1 MTQLLYLPEHHLKYK
16 WHGLIQDNCF
26 LSDDDEVLALPL
38 SANLDE
44 EVQEDETDMFKKL
57 IAEGEKS
64 SSSAQKLKSPPA
76 KKLKSPA
83 KKVKSPPAKK
93 VKEHVSCSHID
104 VDVGVSD
111 SVLANGIKPDVVIE
125 VEESEAAKERGHVII
140 AIENPNPELEVQ
152 IVVRKKEWPGVSV
165 RLQFLTCFHFV
176 LWTEMGGGGCKANPE
191 AKAWA
196 KITSDMV

>member
-1 MTQLLYLPEHHLKYK
+1 MADMHRGAEPSIQKGWSRFQVTQVLYLLEHHLKYK
-16 WHGLIQDNCF
+16 RHGLIQDNCF

-64 SSSAQKLKSPPA
+64 PSKKLKSPPA
-76 KKLKSPA
+76 KK
-83 KKVKSPPAKK
+83 VKSPAKK
-93 VKEHVSCSHID
+93 VKEHVGCSHID

-111 SVLANGIKPDVVIE
+111 SVPANGIKPDVVIE

-152 IVVRKKEWPGVSV
+152 IVVRKKE
-165 RLQFLTCFHFV
+165 
-176 LWTEMGGGGCKANPE
+176 
-191 AKAWA
+191 
-196 KITSDMV
+196 

>member
-1 MTQLLYLPEHHLKYK
+1 MTQVLYLPEDK
-16 WHGLIQDNCF
+16 CF
-26 LSDDDEVLALPL
+26 LSDDDDVLALPL

-57 IAEGEKS
+57 IAKGEKTG
-64 SSSAQKLKSPPA
+64 KKVKSP
-76 KKLKSPA
+76 PA

-93 VKEHVSCSHID
+93 VKDHVGCSHID

-111 SVLANGIKPDVVIE
+111 SFPVNGIKPDLVIE

-152 IVVRKKEWPGVSV
+152 IVVRKKE
-165 RLQFLTCFHFV
+165 
-176 LWTEMGGGGCKANPE
+176 
-191 AKAWA
+191 
-196 KITSDMV
+196 

>member
-1 MTQLLYLPEHHLKYK
+1 MRRYRRMKRTCLRSWLPKER
-16 WHGLIQDNCF
+16 
-26 LSDDDEVLALPL
+26 
-38 SANLDE
+38 
-44 EVQEDETDMFKKL
+44 
-57 IAEGEKS
+57 S
-64 SSSAQKLKSPPA
+64 SSS
-76 KKLKSPA
+76 

-93 VKEHVSCSHID
+93 VRSPPAKKVKEHVGCSHID

-111 SVLANGIKPDVVIE
+111 SVPANGIKPDVVIE

-176 LWTEMGGGGCKANPE
+176 LWTEMGGGPVRPIPKPRYELKLQATWFNQIE
-191 AKAWA
+191 LL
-196 KITSDMV
+196 